1 MKIVIKVDC
10 NEGEEN
16 MWISDIDE
24 SQVRTMYQL
33 ITEIHRWNGYFPT
46 GSKWQPGQPSIEDL
60 YGNFPGIADFITR
73 LPSPPSGIERISEI
87 YVLSQ
92 EVISLFM

>member
-10 NEGEEN
+10 SEGEEN
-16 MWISDIDE
+16 MWISDIDY
-24 SQVRTMYQL
+24 MQL
-33 ITEIHRWNGYFPT
+33 EVLGPLVTEIHNREGYFPT
-46 GSKWQPGQPSIEDL
+46 GSKWQPDQPSIEDL
-60 YGNFPGIADFITR
+60 YGRFPGIADFITR

-87 YVLSQ
+87 YVLSG